1 MREEYHPVV
10 KTLLIS
16 LVRKIN
22 LIQYQ
27 LSCNHSIQ
35 VLFIAVVIVA
45 MPFFFF
51 FASGFI
57 YRYIM
62 LILINGCF
70 LNLIFCMV
78 KALNYR
84 ICSEYNFKRLFHLSV
99 LYGKPCFSYCLFSS
113 FLPTFLISN
122 LSIVSPHSSCVP

>member
-1 MREEYHPVV
+1 MKEKYHPVV
-10 KTLLIS
+10 ETLLIS
-16 LVRKIN
+16 HVRKNN

-35 VLFIAVVIVA
+35 VLLIAVAIVA
-45 MPFFFF
+45 VPFFS
-51 FASGFI
+51 ASGFM

-62 LILINGCF
+62 LILINGCL
-70 LNLIFCMV
+70 LNLIFCMI

-84 ICSEYNFKRLFHLSV
+84 SSSKYSFKHLFHLSV
-99 LYGKPCFSYCLFSS
+99 LYGKPCFNYCLFSP

-122 LSIVSPHSSCVP
+122 LSVFSPHSSCLP